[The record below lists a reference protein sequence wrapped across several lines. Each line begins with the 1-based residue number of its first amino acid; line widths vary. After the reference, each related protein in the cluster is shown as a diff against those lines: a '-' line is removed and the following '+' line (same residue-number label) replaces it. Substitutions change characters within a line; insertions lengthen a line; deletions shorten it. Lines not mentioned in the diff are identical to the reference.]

1 MVSFTRVLQEVE
13 CPVTGCP
20 AVAHSAVRLCGHFM
34 KHHFISKVEV
44 VQEETEPLPCCDL
57 CVIQIPEGRLI
68 KHRRTARCDK
78 NTQTRWRRRDAAIAA
93 RCLEVTFSLT
103 REEEAERIEG
113 VEVFK

>member
-57 CVIQIPEGRLI
+57 
-68 KHRRTARCDK
+68 
-78 NTQTRWRRRDAAIAA
+78 
-93 RCLEVTFSLT
+93 
-103 REEEAERIEG
+103 
-113 VEVFK
+113 